1 MNPSEYPEIY
11 LDFNATCPVHP
22 SIRDS
27 LAGWVS
33 SSGGNPSSPHSAGKK
48 ARDLIESAR
57 ISVAQLVH
65 APAGN
70 VIFTS
75 GATESILLVFYHF
88 LSSGLSPVKV
98 AIPRSEHPATLSAA
112 RFIESWGA
120 EILSVQVNPDGQ
132 MDLDHLLHILR
143 ITPGLSFVSAA
154 AANNETGVL
163 QDPGSLASLTH
174 QFGVPL
180 HIDASQWIGKL
191 AWPALT
197 RDQSPDFISFSGHK
211 FGALKGVG
219 ALMILGKGNKP
230 FSSLMPGGGQQ
241 AGLRGGTEN
250 VLGIASM
257 GAAARLVSSGAVSV
271 DASYR
276 DIFETKIRKLFPDAV
291 IHSCNVPRL
300 PNTSLVAIPGLEAE
314 LLVLNLSRQGIAV
327 STGSA
332 CSTGKPD
339 PSHVLIAMN
348 VPLNLIGSTFRVSTG
363 HTTTTSQIN
372 ALICSLSTLNMD

>member
-1 MNPSEYPEIY
+1 MNPSENSEIY

-27 LAGWVS
+27 LTVWTAR
-33 SSGGNPSSPHSAGKK
+33 SGGNPSSPHSAGKK
-48 ARDLIESAR
+48 ARDLVESAR
-57 ISVAQLVH
+57 ISVAELVH

-70 VIFTS
+70 LIFTS

-88 LSSGLSPVKV
+88 LSSVQPPVKV

-120 EILSVQVNPDGQ
+120 EILFVQVNPDGQ
-132 MDLDHLLHILR
+132 VDLDHLLHILR
-143 ITPGLSFVSAA
+143 NTPDLSFVSIA

-163 QDPGSLASLTH
+163 QDPGTLASLTR
-174 QFGVPL
+174 QFGIPL

-191 AWPALT
+191 AWPELT

-219 ALMILGKGNKP
+219 ALVILGQGDKP

-250 VLGIASM
+250 VLGITSM
-257 GAAARLVSSGAVSV
+257 GAAARLVSSGAVSFN
-271 DASYR
+271 ANTR
-276 DIFETKIRKLFPDAV
+276 DIFEMEIRKLFPDV
-291 IHSCNVPRL
+291 VFHSCHVPRL
-300 PNTSLVAIPGLEAE
+300 PNTSLVAIPGFDAE
-314 LLVLNLSRQGIAV
+314 VLVLKLSRLGIAI

-332 CSTGKPD
+332 CSTGKLE
-339 PSHVLIAMN
+339 PSHVLRAMN
-348 VPLNLIGSTFRVSTG
+348 VPINLIGSTFRVSTG
-363 HTTTTSQIN
+363 HTTTRSHIN
-372 ALICSLSTLNMD
+372 SLICSLSELKAG